1 MQDILKMGICITFFM
16 QAGTAIAGQV
26 AVINPSSGGGI
37 AIASTVSVPTVVS
50 TITTPTATVTVPTA
64 TVSTP
69 TVTVSAPTVTVS
81 APTATVSTPTATVS
95 APSTTVT
102 TPETAGTLTRI
113 VSALT
118 NSTTT
123 VTQEAGASA
132 SAAPSEGSSVG
143 SEVASSTP
151 SSVSGYAPQL
161 MATIQ
166 SVNVTTFTPQQ
177 ASTLISIIDA
187 QISQPGTPAS
197 VRQALT
203 IEKARL
209 AVLASN

>member
-1 MQDILKMGICITFFM
+1 MLGHKVSFLTLVCFIPL
-16 QAGTAIAGQV
+16 AGTAGQV
-26 AVINPSSGGGI
+26 AVVNPGSASGV
-37 AIASTVSVPTVVS
+37 AVA
-50 TITTPTATVTVPTA
+50 A
-64 TVSTP
+64 
-69 TVTVSAPTVTVS
+69 
-81 APTATVSTPTATVS
+81 
-95 APSTTVT
+95 TTVT
-102 TPETAGTLTRI
+102 TPTTTVTTTATTFAAPTLTRI
-113 VSALT
+113 ISALT
-118 NSTTT
+118 NTTT
-123 VTQEAGASA
+123 PVTQEAGSSA
-132 SAAPSEGSSVG
+132 SEAPSEGSSVG
-143 SEVASSTP
+143 SEAASSTP

-209 AVLASN
+209 AALASN